1 MDSTV
6 LPELFTDDPTWN
18 SWSKTALGGVRTAG
32 LAKINPLIYSE
43 TSFAFNSA
51 PDLDRE
57 LDSLL
62 LACMQL
68 PFEAVFSTGQAL
80 LKYRRAGGARSSPMP
95 GPYVGAHAGREK
107 LTLLTRD
114 AQRYRAYFPS
124 VKLISPP
131 ARPSTPTLMRDADTP
146 RRSMARQSTRAIIEV
161 PCSPVLSC
169 HCTDHHPSS
178 RCASQFPCSAA
189 RSNH

>member
-6 LPELFTDDPTWN
+6 LPEIFTDDPTWN
-18 SWSKTALGGVRTAG
+18 SWSKPALGGVRAAG

-95 GPYVGAHAGREK
+95 DFYIGAHAALEG

-114 AQRYRAYFPS
+114 TGRFRTYFPS

-131 ARPSTPTLMRDADTP
+131 ARPSTPA
-146 RRSMARQSTRAIIEV
+146 
-161 PCSPVLSC
+161 
-169 HCTDHHPSS
+169 
-178 RCASQFPCSAA
+178 
-189 RSNH
+189 